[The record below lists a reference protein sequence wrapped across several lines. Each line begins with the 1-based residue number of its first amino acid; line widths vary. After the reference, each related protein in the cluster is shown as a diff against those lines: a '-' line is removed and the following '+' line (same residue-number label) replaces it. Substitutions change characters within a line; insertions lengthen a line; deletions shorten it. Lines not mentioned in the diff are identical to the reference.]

1 MQNLTLLEG
10 WALQWTER
18 FIEGDTI
25 GFLDIA
31 ANAITLWLEVFEEV
45 TGVRLLTEE
54 KHKTL
59 RRWVKGYRRT
69 KQ

>member
-10 WALQWTER
+10 WPLQRTKR
-18 FIEGDTI
+18 FFEGDTI
-25 GFLDIA
+25 GFLDLGAIT
-31 ANAITLWLEVFEEV
+31 ITLWLEVFEEV